1 MSVHARYVCVVARQ
15 MQGSQLTTI
24 APNTTRYTLQYDS
37 ICEVHVRLG
46 TQSRVIIV
54 KEPRIR
60 WRETFCLLSL
70 WSVFWE
76 STTNELVTF
85 EYVHNV

>member
-54 KEPRIR
+54 KEPPESGGGRH
-60 WRETFCLLSL
+60 FVCSL
-70 WSVFWE
+70 FGVFFG
-76 STTNELVTF
+76 NQQLM
-85 EYVHNV
+85 N